1 LRRIKTAATFGAELK
16 ECDGEDNHAA
26 KLIDAEFLPV
36 NSASEVMRGADVVI
50 CATNSNVPVFDGA

>member
-1 LRRIKTAATFGAELK
+1 LK